1 MKKLSDLVN
10 IYNQL
15 CALTALDAK
24 ESTDKEL
31 QKITGLSQDPDLDF
45 LRLQVLDTFNTFEAH
60 FDLLKEQVRLQIREE
75 EKPYLQDSYKFYEQ
89 IQSFRHLWFNMEFPD
104 NLPEPEQDRP
114 KLKKENVQQQIES
127 ILNSRLDLSAN
138 ALDYIKNRILFYS
151 SWQKTTMII
160 RPALEPWIQM
170 LVSNDPLYLI
180 DDSHALLKPAM
191 VQFNE
196 LYQSR
201 LRPYTIREDQDQ
213 DILWQLPD
221 NQFGVVLAYNYFNH
235 KPFEVIRQYLTEIY
249 SKIRAGGTLL
259 MTYNDC
265 DRWEGVKA
273 VEHFSGLYTPGFL
286 ILDFAKSLGFEQGI
300 TWHENGPWTW
310 VEFKKPGEW
319 NSLRGGQTLAKI
331 LPK

>member
-10 IYNQL
+10 FYNHL

-24 ESTDKEL
+24 EDTNKEL
-31 QKITGLSQDPDLDF
+31 QKITQLSNDSELDF
-45 LRLQVLDTFNTFEAH
+45 LRLQLLDMFNHFENH
-60 FDLLKEQVRLQIREE
+60 FNLIKERVKSQIREDE
-75 EKPYLQDSYKFYEQ
+75 RAYLQDSYKFYEQ
-89 IQSFRHLWFNMEFPD
+89 TQSFRNLWFNMEFD
-104 NLPEPEQDRP
+104 NELSEDEKDRP
-114 KLKKENVQQQIES
+114 KLKEENVQRQIES
-127 ILNSRLDLSAN
+127 ILNSRLDLSDTAQE
-138 ALDYIKNRILFYS
+138 YIKNRILFYS

-160 RPALEPWIQM
+160 RPALEQWIQI
-170 LVSNDPLYLI
+170 LVSNDPLYLV
-180 DDSHALLKPAM
+180 DDSYDLLKPAM
-191 VQFNE
+191 SQFNS

-213 DILWQLPD
+213 DIFWQLPD

-235 KPFEVIRQYLTEIY
+235 KPFEIIRQYLTEIY

-310 VEFKKPGEW
+310 VEFHKPGEW

>member
-10 IYNQL
+10 FYNQL
-15 CALTALDAK
+15 CALTAMDAK
-24 ESTDKEL
+24 ELSDKEL
-31 QKITGLSQDPDLDF
+31 QKITLLSEDTELDF
-45 LRLQVLDTFNTFEAH
+45 LRLQVLDMFNHFENH
-60 FDLLKEQVRLQIREE
+60 FALIKDRVRAQIREE
-75 EKPYLQDSYKFYEQ
+75 EQAYLQDSYKFYEQ
-89 IQSFRHLWFNMEFPD
+89 VQSFRHLWFNMEFPD
-104 NLPEPEQDRP
+104 ELSELEKDRP
-114 KLKKENVQQQIES
+114 KLKEENVQKQIDS
-127 ILNSRLDLSAN
+127 ILNNRLDLSAT
-138 ALDYIKNRILFYS
+138 AQDYIKNRIMFYS

-160 RPALEPWIQM
+160 RPALEEWIQL
-170 LVSNDPLYLI
+170 LVSNDPLYLV
-180 DDSHALLKPAM
+180 DDSHDLLKPAM
-191 VQFNE
+191 TQFNQ

-201 LRPYTIREDQDQ
+201 LRPYTIREDQDH

-249 SKIRAGGTLL
+249 NKIRAGGTLL

-273 VEHFSGLYTPGFL
+273 VEHKSGLYTPGFL
-286 ILDFAKSLGFEQGI
+286 ILDFAKSLGFEQGV

-310 VEFKKPGEW
+310 VEFRKPGEW
-319 NSLRGGQTLAKI
+319 DSLRGGQTLAKI